1 MDNQEKSE
9 KCERDSHLSARSQIF
24 DNRSVGEAASDEDC
38 RAKFGDASVD
48 RETE

>member
-9 KCERDSHLSARSQIF
+9 KCERDSHLSARLQIF

-38 RAKFGDASVD
+38 RAKFGDALVD

>member
-1 MDNQEKSE
+1 MDNRKSE
-9 KCERDSHLSARSQIF
+9 ECERDSHLFARSQIF

>member
-1 MDNQEKSE
+1 MNNRKS
-9 KCERDSHLSARSQIF
+9 KRDSHLSARSQIF